1 MSDDT
6 TTTPEVATEEAGAE
20 VVTPE
25 VAAEEAKTE
34 EAAAQSLPHGKTAT

>member
-6 TTTPEVATEEAGAE
+6 TTTPEVATEEAGSE

-25 VAAEEAKTE
+25 VAAEETTE
-34 EAAAQSLPHGKTAT
+34 EAAA